1 MLLYH
6 LCRETLAYNQAEH
19 HSHPAA
25 KASGV
30 HIRFIPE
37 KHCAAAMK
45 SWIPYAAHRL
55 GKEQA
60 CVRQWALHHCFFAPG
75 RVEAM
80 KVNNRD
86 RDRDDL
92 FINERIRDREVRVIS
107 AEGEQLGIMSSRD
120 ALKLAEEAG
129 LDLVKI
135 SPNAKPP
142 VCKIIDYGKYKYEK
156 TRKEKDAK
164 RKQHI
169 VEIKEIRLSPN
180 IDTNDLTTKVNA
192 ARKFLTK
199 GNRVKITLR
208 FRGREMAHM
217 SSSAHILS
225 DFANQLTDCAVVEK
239 APRVEGRSMT
249 MFLAEKR

>member
-1 MLLYH
+1 MGQWSYAPLFFVAQ
-6 LCRETLAYNQAEH
+6 T
-19 HSHPAA
+19 
-25 KASGV
+25 
-30 HIRFIPE
+30 
-37 KHCAAAMK
+37 HCAEVMK
-45 SWIPYAAHRL
+45 I
-55 GKEQA
+55 
-60 CVRQWALHHCFFAPG
+60 
-75 RVEAM
+75 
-80 KVNNRD
+80 NNRD

-107 AEGEQLGIMSSRD
+107 ASGEQLGIMSSRD
-120 ALKLAEEAG
+120 ALKLAEEAN

-142 VCKIIDYGKYKYEK
+142 VCKIIDYGKYKYER
-156 TRKEKDAK
+156 TRREKDAK
-164 RKQHI
+164 RKQHT

-180 IDTNDLTTKVNA
+180 IDTNDLATKVNA

-217 SSSAHILS
+217 NSSAHILS
-225 DFANQLTDCAVVEK
+225 DFADALTDCATVEK

>member
-1 MLLYH
+1 M
-6 LCRETLAYNQAEH
+6 R
-19 HSHPAA
+19 
-25 KASGV
+25 
-30 HIRFIPE
+30 
-37 KHCAAAMK
+37 
-45 SWIPYAAHRL
+45 
-55 GKEQA
+55 
-60 CVRQWALHHCFFAPG
+60 HCFFIAPG

-199 GNRVKITLR
+199 GNRVKVTLR

-239 APRVEGRSMT
+239 TPRVEGRSMT

>member
-1 MLLYH
+1 M
-6 LCRETLAYNQAEH
+6 R
-19 HSHPAA
+19 
-25 KASGV
+25 
-30 HIRFIPE
+30 
-37 KHCAAAMK
+37 
-45 SWIPYAAHRL
+45 
-55 GKEQA
+55 
-60 CVRQWALHHCFFAPG
+60 HCFFIAPG

-86 RDRDDL
+86 RDRDEL

-107 AEGEQLGIMSSRD
+107 ADGEQLGIMSSRD
-120 ALKLAEEAG
+120 ALRLAEEAN

-164 RKQHI
+164 RKQHV

-180 IDTNDLTTKVNA
+180 IDTNDLDTKINA

-199 GNRVKITLR
+199 GNRVKVTLR

-217 SSSAHILS
+217 NNSKYILD
-225 DFANQLTDCAVVEK
+225 DFAEALADVAVVEK
-239 APRVEGRSMT
+239 APKVEGRSLT
-249 MFLAEKR
+249 MFLTEKR